1 MNETRSTD
9 HVNTDAIA
17 RMTIG
22 EFARQTQ
29 LTQKALRL
37 YDALGLLEPRFTDPQ
52 SGYRYYAADQLE
64 RAQLIAWLRQLEMP
78 LNRIATLLELDG
90 QKAASELIA
99 YWHEVEAQMREQRNL
114 VLFLEAK
121 LNPLEGKGKPMFE
134 IQTRSVPEQKIATI
148 QRHVFKDGIGQFIP
162 EAHSTLFGLLAAAGA
177 QPSGAP
183 FVMYYGKVDVDSD
196 GPAEACVPF
205 IGSLEPSGEVRIR
218 IDPAHDEAFIVM
230 TRGSVDGPE
239 LMQGYDALFTYMRE
253 RGQTS
258 MGGREIYFEDAPWDS
273 LHPDQ
278 PAFDI
283 AVPFA

>member
-1 MNETRSTD
+1 MNEIRSKD
-9 HVNTDAIA
+9 

-52 SGYRYYAADQLE
+52 SGYRYYASDQLE

-78 LNRIATLLELDG
+78 LNRIAVMLELDG
-90 QKAASELIA
+90 PSAASELIA
-99 YWHEVEAQMREQRNL
+99 YWREIEAQMRQQRNL
-114 VLFLEAK
+114 VLFLEMK
-121 LNPLEGKGKPMFE
+121 LNPLEGKGRFMFE
-134 IQTRSVPEQKIATI
+134 IKTRSVPEQKIVTI

-162 EAHSTLFGLLAAAGA
+162 EATSRLFGLVAAAGA

-183 FVMYYGKVDVDSD
+183 FVIYYGKVDADSD
-196 GPAEACVPF
+196 GPAEVCVPF
-205 IGSLEPSGEVRIR
+205 SGSLEPVGEVRIR
-218 IDPAHDEAFIVM
+218 IDPAHEEAFIVM

-253 RGQTS
+253 RGQTGV
-258 MGGREIYFEDAPWDS
+258 GGREIYFEASPWDN
-273 LHPDQ
+273 LRPDQ

>member
-9 HVNTDAIA
+9 HV
-17 RMTIG
+17 TIG

-99 YWHEVEAQMREQRNL
+99 YWHEVEARMREQRNL

-121 LNPLEGKGKPMFE
+121 LNPLEGKGLPMFE
-134 IQTRSVPEQKIATI
+134 IQIRSVPEQKIATI

-162 EAHSTLFGLLAAAGA
+162 EAHSTLFGLLRAAGA

-205 IGSLEPSGEVRIR
+205 TGSLEPSGEVRKL
-218 IDPAHDEAFIVM
+218 A
-230 TRGSVDGPE
+230 
-239 LMQGYDALFTYMRE
+239 LDA
-253 RGQTS
+253 
-258 MGGREIYFEDAPWDS
+258 
-273 LHPDQ
+273 
-278 PAFDI
+278 
-283 AVPFA
+283 

>member
-9 HVNTDAIA
+9 HV
-17 RMTIG
+17 TIG

-52 SGYRYYAADQLE
+52 SGYRYYASDQLE
-64 RAQLIAWLRQLEMP
+64 RAQLIAWLRQLQMP
-78 LNRIATLLELDG
+78 LNRIAVVLDLDG
-90 QKAASELIA
+90 PSAAIELIA
-99 YWHEVEAQMREQRNL
+99 YWHEVEAQMREQRSL
-114 VLFLEAK
+114 VLFLESK
-121 LNPLEGKGKPMFE
+121 LNPLEGKGRPMFKIE
-134 IQTRSVPEQKIATI
+134 TRRVPEQKIATI
-148 QRHVFKDGIGQFIP
+148 QRRVFKDGIGQFIP
-162 EAHSTLFGLLAAAGA
+162 EATSTLFGLLASAGA
-177 QPSGAP
+177 EPSGAP
-183 FVMYYGKVDVDSD
+183 FVIYYGKVDADSD

-205 IGSLEPSGEVRIR
+205 TGSLEPSGEVRIR
-218 IDPAHDEAFIVM
+218 IDPAHEEAFIVM

-253 RGQTS
+253 RGQTG
-258 MGGREIYFEDAPWDS
+258 MGGREVYFEDAPWDS
-273 LHPDQ
+273 LRPDQ

>member
-1 MNETRSTD
+1 MNETRAA
-9 HVNTDAIA
+9 NQ
-17 RMTIG
+17 MTIG
-22 EFARQTQ
+22 EFARQTR

-90 QKAASELIA
+90 QQAASALIA
-99 YWHEVEAQMREQRNL
+99 YWHEVETQMRENRNL

-121 LNPLEGKGKPMFE
+121 LNPPEGKGKPMFE
-134 IQTRSVPEQKIATI
+134 IQTRHVPEQKIATI

-162 EAHSTLFGLLAAAGA
+162 EAHDTLFGLLAAAGA

-183 FVMYYGKVDVDSD
+183 FVIYYGKVDVDSD

-205 IGSLEPSGEVRIR
+205 TGSLEPSGEVRIR
-218 IDPAHDEAFIVM
+218 IDPAHEEAFIVM
-230 TRGSVDGPE
+230 TRGAVDGPE
-239 LMQGYDALFTYMRE
+239 LMQGYDALFTWVNQQG
-253 RGQTS
+253 RGGH
-258 MGGREIYFEDAPWDS
+258 GGREIYFEAAPWES
-273 LHPDQ
+273 LRPDQ

-283 AVPFA
+283 AVPLA

>member
-9 HVNTDAIA
+9 HV
-17 RMTIG
+17 TIG

-162 EAHSTLFGLLAAAGA
+162 EAHSTLFALLAAAGA

-205 IGSLEPSGEVRIR
+205 TGSLEPSGEVRIR
-218 IDPAHDEAFIVM
+218 IDPAHEEAFIV
-230 TRGSVDGPE
+230 RDFEPW
-239 LMQGYDALFTYMRE
+239 QR
-253 RGQTS
+253 R
-258 MGGREIYFEDAPWDS
+258 GGRDEAGQDKHDENAQRVHEMTLVKIKPGG
-273 LHPDQ
+273 
-278 PAFDI
+278 
-283 AVPFA
+283 

>member
-9 HVNTDAIA
+9 HV
-17 RMTIG
+17 TIG

-78 LNRIATLLELDG
+78 LNRIARLLELDG
-90 QKAASELIA
+90 QSAASELVA
-99 YWHEVEAQMREQRNL
+99 YWHEVEAHMREGRNL

-134 IQTRSVPEQKIATI
+134 IKTRSVPEQKIATI

-162 EAHSTLFGLLAAAGA
+162 EAHSTLFRLLAAAGA

-183 FVMYYGKVDVDSD
+183 FVIYHGRVDADSD
-196 GPAEACVPF
+196 GPAEAGVPF

-218 IDPAHDEAFIVM
+218 VDSAHEEAFIVM

-253 RGQTS
+253 RGQTGV
-258 MGGREIYFEDAPWDS
+258 GGREVYFEEAPWDS
-273 LHPDQ
+273 LRPDQ
-278 PAFDI
+278 SAFDI
-283 AVPFA
+283 AVPFV